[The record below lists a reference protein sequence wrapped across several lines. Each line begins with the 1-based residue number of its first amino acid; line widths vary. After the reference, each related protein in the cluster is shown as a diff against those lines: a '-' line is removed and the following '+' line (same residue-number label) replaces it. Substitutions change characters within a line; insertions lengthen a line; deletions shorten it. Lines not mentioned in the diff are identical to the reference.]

1 MCLSVGNNI
10 FSSKY
15 HVTCKTPF
23 IDHIEMKKLCACW
36 KNCCFED
43 ATLKTCHLTKN
54 SSFCSFLWHF
64 NINFPNFFN
73 VLGNNWNLLCSF
85 HFIFYHK
92 IFLREHLSAWI
103 GVFYS
108 PFELALTV
116 KKLQIIS
123 MEFIFTRNVL
133 PFIF

>member
-1 MCLSVGNNI
+1 MKI
-10 FSSKY
+10 SSY
-15 HVTCKTPF
+15 MQNTIYWPYRMECCITQ
-23 IDHIEMKKLCACW
+23 MKKLNACW
-36 KNCCFED
+36 KLLLWRCNFENMPSY
-43 ATLKTCHLTKN
+43 KKF

-92 IFLREHLSAWI
+92 IFLREHLSAWK

-108 PFELALTV
+108 PFWIALDRRNY
-116 KKLQIIS
+116 KLFLWNSSLHGKIC
-123 MEFIFTRNVL
+123 FLFFNRN
-133 PFIF
+133 